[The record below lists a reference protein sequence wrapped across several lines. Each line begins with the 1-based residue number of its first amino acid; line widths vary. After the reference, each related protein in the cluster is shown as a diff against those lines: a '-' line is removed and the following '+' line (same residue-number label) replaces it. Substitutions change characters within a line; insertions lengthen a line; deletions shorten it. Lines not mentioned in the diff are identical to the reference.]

1 MPYTTF
7 FIDLDETVYSSS
19 CGVWEAISRRMEQYM
34 HERLNLA
41 REEIPALRKSLY
53 QQYGTTLRGLQMTRH
68 VDEHEYV
75 NYVHDV
81 PLDQYL
87 SPDPELCEILQR
99 YPQQKIIFTN
109 ADRNHAK
116 RVMGRLE
123 IAGCFDGMVDIF
135 DIAPYCKPMPESFQ
149 IAMQRAGEQDPAR
162 CVFIDDS
169 PQNLAAARALGFYTV
184 QVGSPKPGYLH
195 PEAMSHVQI
204 PRLHD
209 LPKALD
215 PGTAGKEG

>member
-34 HERLNLA
+34 HERLNLS
-41 REEIPALRKSLY
+41 REEIPGLRKSLY
-53 QQYGTTLRGLQMTRH
+53 QQYGTTLRGLQMTRQI
-68 VDEHEYV
+68 DEREYV
-75 NYVHDV
+75 DYVHNI
-81 PLDQYL
+81 PLDQFL
-87 SPDPELCEILQR
+87 APDPELCEVLMR
-99 YPQQKIIFTN
+99 YSQLKIIFTN
-109 ADRNHAK
+109 ADRNHAR
-116 RVMGRLE
+116 RVMDRLQ

-169 PQNLAAARALGFYTV
+169 PQNLAAARAQGFTTV

-195 PEAMSHVQI
+195 PEVTPHYQI
-204 PRLHD
+204 PRLSD
-209 LPKALD
+209 LPKVLV
-215 PGTAGKEG
+215 PGPAGKEG